1 MGKEHGMKQILAVM
15 LVLALLFA
23 IVPSVAA
30 ATDEPSDWAAQEL
43 SEARTKGLVIP
54 ASDQNYRGNI
64 NRELF
69 CELVINMVEK
79 VNGYAIRPETENPFT
94 DTSNLGVL
102 KAYSSGIVAGKTAT
116 SFAPNDPITRE
127 QIAAMMMRA
136 ARFLDGENGM
146 TYTEVSPSLL
156 EQLIF
161 ADQAQ
166 ISSYAL
172 SDIRLANHL
181 SIMLGVGGNRI
192 NPKGNTT
199 VEQSILLIHRLFDG
213 FVALPGAPVPPANN
227 TPAAKGNPVI
237 FEVDEQTVLQ
247 IDAAQLAT
255 DLDGDELEVVAVN
268 GQTGSYATLYGSAE
282 RTAEGKIRYISND
295 ITADVTD
302 AFAATVSD
310 GTSIAHINVRVHVK
324 HTLVLL
330 LNKSINSVSLKGTP
344 AIGETVSLNLVSYLG
359 GVPSPAPTLA
369 YQWMSSATADGTY
382 TNISGAV
389 QSNYLLTQ
397 TYIGKYLKLKV
408 TASGSAS
415 GSATSPAIGPVT
427 YYSGGTGSSSTPYI
441 ITNKT
446 QFMLFDTTAPMNKYY
461 KLASDLELERDAY
474 ITKTFY
480 GNLNGDGHTI
490 IIDATIPDGKPA
502 AGLFVG
508 ISGGSYVGNLTV
520 EGTIN
525 SNVEGV
531 GGIAGVNAGTISGCN
546 SKVTL
551 TSKGYAGGVVGK
563 NTGTIEKC
571 FSMTGSATGDYM
583 LGGIA
588 GINYSTGI
596 VSNSYSR
603 MDIHLETNVAG
614 GLVGWNKGQ
623 VSYCYSTG
631 KIYGGLTNKGGLV
644 GYDDNGIVQYSFY
657 DKETSGLSDTGKGI
671 PKTTI
676 EMKNSATYAG
686 WNFTSVWNIAASSYP
701 WLR

>member
-1 MGKEHGMKQILAVM
+1 MKQILAVL
-15 LVLALLFA
+15 LVMALMFSM
-23 IVPSVAA
+23 VPAVAA
-30 ATDEPSDWAAQEL
+30 TTDQPSDWATLEL
-43 SEARTKGLVIP
+43 SEARSKGLVIP
-54 ASDQNYRGNI
+54 AADQNYQGNI
-64 NRELF
+64 NRRLF
-69 CELVINMVEK
+69 CELVVNMVEK
-79 VNGYAIRPETENPFT
+79 VNGYAIRTEMENPFA

-102 KAYSSGIVAGKTAT
+102 KAYSAGIVAGKTAT

-146 TYTEVSPSLL
+146 TYTEVSPLLL
-156 EQLIF
+156 EQLVF
-161 ADQAQ
+161 ADQTQ

-181 SIMLGVGGNRI
+181 GIMMGVGGNEI

-213 FVALPGAPVPPANN
+213 VAALPDAPVPPVNN
-227 TPAAKGNPVI
+227 APVAKGNPVL
-237 FEVDEQTVLQ
+237 FEVPEQTVLQ

-268 GQTGSYATLYGSAE
+268 GQTGSYATLYGTAE

-310 GTSIAHINVRVHVK
+310 GTSMTHINVRIHVD

-344 AIGETVSLNLVSYLG
+344 AIGETASLYLISYLG
-359 GVPSPAPTLA
+359 GVPSPAPTLS

-382 TNISGAV
+382 ANISGAV

-397 TYIGKYLKLKV
+397 AYIGKYLKLKV
-408 TASGSAS
+408 TASGSAG

-427 YYSGGTGSSSTPYI
+427 YYSGGTGLPSNPYI
-441 ITNKT
+441 ITNAT
-446 QFMLFDTTAPMNKYY
+446 QFMLFDSVAPLTKFY
-461 KLASDLELERDAY
+461 KLASDLELAQDAY

-480 GNLNGDGHTI
+480 GNLNGDGHKI
-490 IIDATIPDGKPA
+490 SIDVNVPDGKPA

-525 SNVEGV
+525 SNIEAV
-531 GGIAGVNAGTISGCN
+531 GGIAGVNAGMISGCN
-546 SKVTL
+546 SKVTV
-551 TSKGYAGGVVGK
+551 TSEGYAGGIAGK
-563 NTGTIEKC
+563 NTGTIEKSY
-571 FSMTGSATGDYM
+571 SMTGSITGRYM

-588 GINYSTGI
+588 GINYSSGI
-596 VSNSYSR
+596 VLNSYSR

-614 GLVGWNKGQ
+614 GLVGWNKGR

-631 KIYGGLTNKGGLV
+631 KIYEGLTNKGGLV
-644 GYDDNGIVQYSFY
+644 GYDDAGVVQYSFY
-657 DKETSGLSDTGKGI
+657 DKDTSGMNDTGKGT
-671 PKTTI
+671 PKTTM

-686 WNFTSVWNIAASSYP
+686 WNFISVWNIAASSYP